1 MLAPPP
7 PRMEATEP
15 CAPPA
20 ADREWG
26 LRRGDAIAPGR
37 RVLRRLGDGGAHEA
51 FLVETGVSGLAV
63 AKLPRPWL
71 AGDVHRLVSLRDEGR
86 ALSRLTAR
94 AVPRHL
100 DTVVS
105 RPHPHLL
112 MEYVAGP

>member
-1 MLAPPP
+1 MLAARAT
-7 PRMEATEP
+7 RMEATEP

-51 FLVETGVSGLAV
+51 FLVETGVSGVAV

-86 ALSRLTAR
+86 ALSRLTAP
-94 AVPRHL
+94 AVPRPL
-100 DTVVS
+100 APVLS
-105 RPHPHLL
+105 GAHP
-112 MEYVAGP
+112 